1 MDGTL
6 QQQTMPI
13 VYRKKLVLFLIMF
26 IHLKFFVQIVMDIQ
40 FVLMDLALYGLLLA
54 CIDYRRIRWSFVL
67 LVLIAMVSLMNPAA
81 RNIFVI
87 FLLTYIIS
95 KLPLQT
101 ILWYNLISQIVIF
114 SVATIFLLLGIT
126 EAELFQQ
133 TVFDTRVRYDY
144 GMGNPNTFALFTY
157 SAIINLYLFAG
168 YRNRWVMWII
178 FIVGLVVAKYT
189 GSRTFLVAVLSL
201 IICNLIKRRF
211 EIRKNITKVIYA
223 VMPLLFFGIIFYFSI
238 NYMEFPAVNL
248 LFSGRLELYNSLITQ
263 SSPMQVLIG
272 TPLINEKT
280 IDNSF
285 LHIVYEG
292 GIIPLVIFIY
302 LYYNLLFR
310 SNLKELSI
318 LLPLF
323 ISVFMVGL
331 TESVLTF
338 TLIFGNMIIWVIMYK
353 VFMGETLT
361 EMLNITTDN
370 EEDCRISSIQ

>member
-6 QQQTMPI
+6 SQNAQPI
-13 VYRKKLVLFLIMF
+13 VYRKELVLFLIMF
-26 IHLKFFVQIVMDIQ
+26 VHLKFFIQIVMDIQ

-54 CIDYRRIRWSFVL
+54 CIDYRRIRWSF
-67 LVLIAMVSLMNPAA
+67 LVLIPIAMVSLMNPAA

-95 KLPLQT
+95 KLPLQA
-101 ILWYNLISQIVIF
+101 ILWYNLISQFAIF
-114 SVATIFLLLGIT
+114 SIATIFLLLGIT
-126 EAELFQQ
+126 ESEMFQQ
-133 TVFDTRVRYDY
+133 TAFDTRVRYDY

-157 SAIINLYLFAG
+157 SAIINLYLFRG
-168 YRNRWVMWII
+168 YRNKLVMWII
-178 FIVGLVVAKYT
+178 LMICLAVAKYT
-189 GSRTFLVAVLSL
+189 GSRTFLVAVLFL
-201 IICNLIKRRF
+201 LFCNLIKKYF
-211 EIRKNITKVIYA
+211 ANRKNLTRFIYA
-223 VMPLLFFGIIFYFSI
+223 VIPLLFFGVIFYFSI
-238 NYMEFPAVNL
+238 NYLEYPAVNL
-248 LFSGRLELYNSLITQ
+248 LFSGRLELYNSLINQ
-263 SSPMQVLIG
+263 SSTMQLLIG

-292 GIIPLVIFIY
+292 GIIPLAVFLY
-302 LYYNLLFR
+302 LYYNLLFK
-310 SNLKELSI
+310 SNSKEMSI

-323 ISVFMVGL
+323 ISVFLVGL

-361 EMLNITTDN
+361 EMLNINEDN
-370 EEDCRISSIQ
+370 EEDCRIPSIQ